1 MSLECN
7 LRENRIGKITIKSKD
22 LFKFKV
28 ILNKITEKYEVIGDD
43 GWIWAEATNA
53 TGAVN
58 GALACGVPLKDI
70 SYNGNYVS
78 FKDLNI

>member
-7 LRENRIGKITIKSKD
+7 LRENKKKKITIKSKD

>member
-1 MSLECN
+1 MSFECN
-7 LRENRIGKITIKSKD
+7 LKANRIGRITIKGKD

-28 ILNKITEKYEVIGDD
+28 ILNKITEKYEVIGND
-43 GWIWAEATNA
+43 GFIWSEATNA

-58 GALACGVPLKDI
+58 GALACGVQLKDI
-70 SYNGNYVS
+70 NYNGNYVS

>member
-1 MSLECN
+1 MSFECN
-7 LRENRIGKITIKSKD
+7 LKANRIGRITIKGKD

-28 ILNKITEKYEVIGDD
+28 ILNKITEKYEVIGND
-43 GWIWAEATNA
+43 GFIWSEATNA

-58 GALACGVPLKDI
+58 GALACGVQLKDI